1 MGGIYKIDGTGAK
14 MILDGKVAQ
23 LGAQLGQHTWP
34 AQNRS
39 GGRTFRLRMGPDNHY
54 TALLGALIAC
64 MQQTC

>member
-1 MGGIYKIDGTGAK
+1 